1 VTKWFEKTAHELE
14 GVPPTHI
21 FNFDETAFQ
30 VPVPA
35 DLLYLPT
42 LGIYRTGT

>member
-1 VTKWFEKTAHELE
+1 VTKWFERTAPELE

-30 VPVPA
+30 VPA